1 MLQKSTIIS
10 IRYKINI
17 MSALLYKGR
26 LIVVGGF
33 ALLALIL
40 SGSCKKLKAA
50 AGDRSALEALFEEN
64 ILNRNFIVHLAT
76 DNGTDITS
84 EFSGYNFILTKDTS
98 FYGGPMTGTKSGVTY
113 TGTWACNDDFSKL
126 TISLTSPSTPP
137 EFNFI
142 NRSWKFTKKAFP
154 IMELAPWG
162 STDPKV
168 LHMERL

>member
-1 MLQKSTIIS
+1 
-10 IRYKINI
+10 
-17 MSALLYKGR
+17 MSSLLFKGR
-26 LIVVGGF
+26 LIVAIGL
-33 ALLALIL
+33 ALLLLL

-84 EFSGYNFILTKDTS
+84 QFTGYNFILTKTTS
-98 FYGGPMTGTKSGVTY
+98 YYDGPITGTRAGVTY
-113 TGTWACNDDFSKL
+113 SGTWVCNDDFSKL
-126 TISLTSPSTPP
+126 TISLTTPAPPP
-137 EFNFI
+137 EFSFI

>member
-1 MLQKSTIIS
+1 MRVSL
-10 IRYKINI
+10 N
-17 MSALLYKGR
+17 KGR
-26 LIVVGGF
+26 LFVTIGL
-33 ALLALIL
+33 ALLVMVI

-50 AGDRSALEALFEEN
+50 AGDRSALESLFEEN

-76 DNGTDITS
+76 DSGIDITS
-84 EFSGYNFILTKDTS
+84 EYTGYDFILTKTNS
-98 FYGGPMTGTKSGVTY
+98 FYDGPITGTRAGVTY
-113 TGTWACNDDFSKL
+113 TGTWGCNDDFSKL
-126 TISLTSPSTPP
+126 TISLTSPTTPP
-137 EFNFI
+137 EFTFI

>member
-1 MLQKSTIIS
+1 
-10 IRYKINI
+10 
-17 MSALLYKGR
+17 MSAQLFKGR
-26 LIVVGGF
+26 FIVAIGF
-33 ALLALIL
+33 ALMLLL
-40 SGSCKKLKAA
+40 SSGCKKLAAA
-50 AGDRSALEALFEEN
+50 AGSRSALESLFEEN

-76 DNGTDITS
+76 DNGTDLTS
-84 EFSGYNFILTKDTS
+84 QYIGYNFILTKTTS
-98 FYGGPMTGTKSGVTY
+98 YYDGPMTGTKAGLTY
-113 TGTWACNDDFSKL
+113 TGTWACNEDFSKL
-126 TISLTSPSTPP
+126 VISLTSPATPP